1 MFYFTIEEKQAP
13 WLCRHVDKG
22 ALAVNSDHTASR
34 PTESDQA
41 GQSSR
46 IISIP
51 VPHCCMECVQL
62 LAVPEQR
69 LTVDGEG
76 WYISTLPCVRSAP
89 SRCASLAQA
98 ALPSYLFAS
107 AGSGDSCPRNC
118 D

>member
-62 LAVPEQR
+62 LAVPGQR

-76 WYISTLPCVRSAP
+76 WYIFTLPCVVLPPDAP
-89 SRCASLAQA
+89 TWDDRLQ
-98 ALPSYLFAS
+98 P
-107 AGSGDSCPRNC
+107 G
-118 D
+118 